1 MASAK
6 KAAKKV
12 SAKAPA
18 KKTPA
23 KKVSAKAPAKKAPA
37 KKVSAKTPAKKTPA
51 KKVSAKAPAKKA
63 PAKKAPAKLALKKVT
78 KPAAKRAT
86 AVKKTSTKANASSKK
101 GSGATFR
108 DWGFRLVVLETLH
121 DLGHFHDEFD
131 RARELAADA
140 EEFTISAP
148 ARKILDAIQLTPA
161 LLAEITA
168 ISLDVGEVQHV
179 LTSEWD
185 GEDDLFEVKRVD
197 DVAFLP
203 NLTTVTVISNIA
215 MGTDLSPIAK
225 VPTLDSFRCTI
236 GEDWAKG
243 LAAFEPLRK
252 RGVKVTLS
260 S

>member
-1 MASAK
+1 MANAK
-6 KAAKKV
+6 KAAKKL
-12 SAKAPA
+12 SAKTAA
-18 KKTPA
+18 K
-23 KKVSAKAPAKKAPA
+23 KAPAKKAPA
-37 KKVSAKTPAKKTPA
+37 KKVSAKTPAKK
-51 KKVSAKAPAKKA
+51 VSAKTA
-63 PAKKAPAKLALKKVT
+63 AKKAPAKLALKKVT
-78 KPAAKRAT
+78 KQASKKAT
-86 AVKKTSTKANASSKK
+86 AANKTSTKVNASSKK

-121 DLGHFHDEFD
+121 DLGHFHEEFD

-148 ARKILDAIQLTPA
+148 ARKILDAIDLTPA
-161 LLAEITA
+161 LLAEITS

-197 DVAFLP
+197 DVALLP
-203 NLTTVTVISNIA
+203 NLDTVTVISNIA

-225 VPTLDSFRCTI
+225 VPTLESFRCTI

-252 RGVKVTLS
+252 RGVKVTLRS
-260 S
+260 

>member
-12 SAKAPA
+12 SAKAPT
-18 KKTPA
+18 KKT
-23 KKVSAKAPAKKAPA
+23 PA

-51 KKVSAKAPAKKA
+51 QQAPAKKA
-63 PAKKAPAKLALKKVT
+63 VAKKTPAKKAPAKLALKKVT
-78 KPAAKRAT
+78 KPAAKKAT

-121 DLGHFHDEFD
+121 DLGHFHEEFD

-225 VPTLDSFRCTI
+225 VPTLESFRCTI